1 MARFCEAESIEI
13 LGEFVEVE
21 TGCKGAD
28 ALDRRPKLATA
39 LSQARK
45 AKCYVVVAKLDR
57 LSRDVAFIAGVIAQR
72 LAFVT
77 CDMGFDVDPTLLHVL
92 AAFSE
97 RERRMIS
104 IRTKEALQA
113 AKARGKIL
121 GNRTNRAEAQTNGRA
136 TLIAQADQFALSVAP
151 VIRDIHG
158 SGVRSTRPRHRGG
171 VERAGR
177 AAGASRKVVLLQG
190 SARSC
195 DACPRSRRCRWRHET
210 TRS

>member
-1 MARFCEAESIEI
+1 MSTAITREVAGAFLYARVSAQQQGRPGLGFRGNREIWPRCEAESIEI

-21 TGCKGAD
+21 TGKGAD
-28 ALDRRPKLATA
+28 ALDRRPKLAAA

-77 CDMGFDVDPTLLHVL
+77 CDMGFDAGPTLLHVL

-158 SGVRSTRPRHRGG
+158 SGVRSATP
-171 VERAGR
+171 
-177 AAGASRKVVLLQG
+177 
-190 SARSC
+190 
-195 DACPRSRRCRWRHET
+195 SRRRR
-210 TRS
+210 